1 MGAHRLY
8 IVKATNATVINATN
22 TPLLTIAT
30 PAGAAGVGPIEI
42 VRIKVGQRGTSTAQ
56 QLDIAWGLR
65 VAGNGVVTGT
75 AATPAKQNS
84 SDPVSKIVGGTN
96 GLTAG
101 NATTVITTDTLG
113 TGTLSSLDGDQF
125 NNING
130 FLWVPLPEERFVLQ
144 PGEIYELY
152 LPAAPTTLTG
162 WGYSVSFQEV

>member
-1 MGAHRLY
+1 MGARRLY
-8 IVKATNATVINATN
+8 IVKAANATLINATN
-22 TPLLTIAT
+22 TPLLTIANV
-30 PAGAAGVGPIEI
+30 AGAVGVGPLEI
-42 VRIKVGQRGTSTAQ
+42 VRIKAGQRGTSTSQ

-65 VAGNGVVTGT
+65 VAGNGTVTGT
-75 AATPAKQNS
+75 SGTPGKQNS
-84 SDPVSKIVGGTN
+84 SDPVSKVVGGTN

-125 NNING
+125 NNLNG
-130 FLWVPLPEERFVLQ
+130 FIWVPLPEERFVVQ
-144 PGEIYELY
+144 PSEIFELY